1 MIVLEQ
7 APNALKVGLKHIIHF
22 KLVAKLC
29 SELLPWLPAV
39 IDQND
44 LFHELIYSFCG
55 SWHNFLICVFGL
67 GDSSDNLDKLV
78 PHQDA
83 WIHSWNSDCS
93 IVDSVELNIDLPSK
107 ESSLA
112 LFVRDVHLVAEG

>member
-67 GDSSDNLDKLV
+67 GDSSDNLDKLIS
-78 PHQDA
+78 HQDA
-83 WIHSWNSDCS
+83 RIHPRDRHCS
-93 IVDSVELNIDLPSK
+93 IVDSVELDIDLPGK
-107 ESSLA
+107 ESPLA
-112 LFVRDVHLVAEG
+112 FFVRNLNLVAEG